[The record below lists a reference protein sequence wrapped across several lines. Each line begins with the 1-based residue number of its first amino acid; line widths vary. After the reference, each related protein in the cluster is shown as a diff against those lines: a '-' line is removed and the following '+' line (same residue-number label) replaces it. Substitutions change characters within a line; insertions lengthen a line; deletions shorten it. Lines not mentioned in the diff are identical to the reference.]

1 MSDQFNNTTQFK
13 APEISNP
20 ADKWGKLVEALVE
33 MTQVMRAQVLVIQ
46 QLAESNLQILDAM
59 LGDEPEQPDETEQP
73 GVDMSGK
80 RITLS

>member
-1 MSDQFNNTTQFK
+1 MSD
-13 APEISNP
+13 P
-20 ADKWGKLVEALVE
+20 DKWEKLVEALVE
-33 MTQVMRAQVLVIQ
+33 MTQVMRAQVVVIQ

-59 LGDEPEQPDETEQP
+59 LGDEPVQADESEQP

>member
-13 APEISNP
+13 APEISNQ
-20 ADKWGKLVEALVE
+20 ADKWEKLVEALVE

-59 LGDEPEQPDETEQP
+59 LGEQPEQAEEGEQP